1 MGETSVGE
9 SCGVLQRKFTVDRE
23 RVDCIRGLQHN
34 FTLDRGEWTVFAV
47 YNVNL
52 RWIGGEWGY
61 YACSLVKK
69 KKTTTATALLNETI
83 TLKVPVLFFLF
94 FLTIK

>member
-1 MGETSVGE
+1 MWRGRISENKGVGETSVGE

-23 RVDCIRGLQHN
+23 RVDCIRGLQRK
-34 FTLDRGEWTVFAV
+34 FTRDRGRVGL
-47 YNVNL
+47 L
-52 RWIGGEWGY
+52 RLQS
-61 YACSLVKK
+61 CKK
-69 KKTTTATALLNETI
+69 KKKTTATALLNETI

>member
-1 MGETSVGE
+1 MWRGRISENKGVGETSVGE

-69 KKTTTATALLNETI
+69 NKKQQLRLRS
-83 TLKVPVLFFLF
+83 
-94 FLTIK
+94 